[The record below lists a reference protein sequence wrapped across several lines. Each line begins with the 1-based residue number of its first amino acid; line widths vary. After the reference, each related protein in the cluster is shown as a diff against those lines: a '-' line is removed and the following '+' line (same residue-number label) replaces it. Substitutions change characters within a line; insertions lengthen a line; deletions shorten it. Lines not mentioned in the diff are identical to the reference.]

1 METFIVICL
10 MELLYTF
17 SAEPKKTGILHN
29 CFLISRFALLT
40 VIAFTIYRFSA
51 NLVFDTTVFACSCLG
66 ISLFVFAT
74 FNKAKDFQLIGFLL
88 LWFGCINITDVLNR
102 NSIEFVVKY
111 DFISKDLLGIFNSV
125 FFGVTIAVLFILGM
139 LEDKIKSKI
148 ALSVLGVTLIILV
161 FATILSGYK
170 LFIGEMI

>member
-1 METFIVICL
+1 

-17 SAEPKKTGILHN
+17 SAEPKKSGVLHN

-51 NLVFDTTVFACSCLG
+51 NLVFDINVFACSYLG
-66 ISLFVFAT
+66 ILLLILAT
-74 FNKAKDFQLIGFLL
+74 LNKARDIQLIGFLL
-88 LWFGCINITDVLNR
+88 LWFGCVNITNVLYR

-111 DFISKDLLGIFNSV
+111 DVISKDLLKILNSV
-125 FFGVTIAVLFILGM
+125 FFGTAIVIFFTSGM
-139 LEDKIKSKI
+139 LEYKVKNKLV
-148 ALSVLGVTLIILV
+148 LSVLGVSLIVMV

>member
-10 MELLYTF
+10 FELLYTF

-40 VIAFTIYRFSA
+40 VIAFTIYRFSS
-51 NLVFDTTVFACSCLG
+51 NLVFDTNVFACSYLG
-66 ISLFVFAT
+66 ILFLILAT
-74 FNKAKDFQLIGFLL
+74 FNKARDVQLIGFLL
-88 LWFGCINITDVLNR
+88 LWFGCVNITTVLYR

-111 DFISKDLLGIFNSV
+111 DVISKDLLKILNSV
-125 FFGVTIAVLFILGM
+125 FFGTAIIIFFTSGM
-139 LEDKIKSKI
+139 LEYKVKNKLV
-148 ALSVLGVTLIILV
+148 LSVLGVSLIIMV

-170 LFIGEMI
+170 LFIGGMI

>member
-1 METFIVICL
+1 

-17 SAEPKKTGILHN
+17 SAEPKKSGVLHN

-40 VIAFTIYRFSA
+40 VIAFTVYRFSA
-51 NLVFDTTVFACSCLG
+51 NLVFDTNVFACSCLG
-66 ISLFVFAT
+66 ISLLVFAT
-74 FNKAKDFQLIGFLL
+74 FNKSKDIQLIGFLL

-111 DFISKDLLGIFNSV
+111 DFISKGLLKILNSV
-125 FFGVTIAVLFILGM
+125 FFGTAIVIFFTSGM
-139 LEDKIKSKI
+139 LEYKIKNKL
-148 ALSVLGVTLIILV
+148 ALSVLGISLIIMV

>member
-17 SAEPKKTGILHN
+17 SAEPKKTGILYN

-40 VIAFTIYRFSA
+40 VIAFTVYRFSA
-51 NLVFDTTVFACSCLG
+51 NLVFDTNVFACSYLG
-66 ISLFVFAT
+66 ILLIIFAT
-74 FNKAKDFQLIGFLL
+74 FNKARDVQLIGFLL
-88 LWFGCINITDVLNR
+88 LWFGCVNITNVLYR
-102 NSIEFVVKY
+102 NSIEFVIKY
-111 DFISKDLLGIFNSV
+111 DVISKDLLGIFNSV
-125 FFGVTIAVLFILGM
+125 FFGVTIAVLFVSGM

-148 ALSVLGVTLIILV
+148 ALSVLGITLIILV